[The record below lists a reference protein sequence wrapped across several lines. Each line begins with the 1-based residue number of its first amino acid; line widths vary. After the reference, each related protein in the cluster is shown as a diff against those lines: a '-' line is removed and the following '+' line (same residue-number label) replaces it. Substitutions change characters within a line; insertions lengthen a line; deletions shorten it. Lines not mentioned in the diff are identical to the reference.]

1 MGVAVT
7 VQNHRPVVVR
17 GSIITMDRN
26 CPRAQAMAVVNGRV
40 AAVGSA
46 QDARKAAGA
55 GAREVVFSEG
65 AVIPGLIDTHNHMH
79 WTGIPLRLADLCRC
93 TSIAEIQAAIREHAA
108 KHPNAHWIV
117 SGSGWH
123 VAKLKEQRYPT
134 RQELDAACAD
144 RPVFLPRVGHA
155 AVANSAALTIAG
167 IGHDTPDPPGGKIE
181 RDPASGEPTGLL
193 LEPPA
198 FEPVA
203 RLAPS
208 ISREDQLG
216 AMREIQ
222 NRYHAAGITG
232 IMDPGVTPE
241 VMAIYQDL
249 WACGELSMRAVVMP
263 LADSSRPAEEVL
275 AGLAAWGVRTGFGNE
290 RLKIGGIKLY
300 LDGGASLGTAL
311 MREPYPD
318 ERCNCGIQ
326 VTSTD
331 VFRRIAAFC
340 AEHRWSLGV
349 HVVGGRAIDIALEVF
364 SEIDCTHPIRDLRF
378 CLIHAYLWPSPKNI
392 ARAHALGVVVATQPS
407 MQYTFGPLL
416 VKRFG
421 AVLMGKAT
429 PIRAWLDGG
438 VVVGGG
444 SDSPVTP
451 YPPLLGMWQ
460 ARTRHIEGGDE
471 AIGREQAVS
480 AEEALAMY
488 TRDAAYLSFSE
499 HERGILRP
507 GMLADWV
514 ALSVDPLECDPKAL
528 RDAAVIA
535 TAVDGELVH
544 GLTQ

>member
-1 MGVAVT
+1 MRSSVLFIAV
-7 VQNHRPVVVR
+7 
-17 GSIITMDRN
+17 
-26 CPRAQAMAVVNGRV
+26 
-40 AAVGSA
+40 SA
-46 QDARKAAGA
+46 TLRSVMSRTGC
-55 GAREVVFSEG
+55 RFFSSRRR
-65 AVIPGLIDTHNHMH
+65 HM
-79 WTGIPLRLADLCRC
+79 RLQGDWSSDVCSSDL
-93 TSIAEIQAAIREHAA
+93 
-108 KHPNAHWIV
+108 
-117 SGSGWH
+117 
-123 VAKLKEQRYPT
+123 
-134 RQELDAACAD
+134 
-144 RPVFLPRVGHA
+144 
-155 AVANSAALTIAG
+155 
-167 IGHDTPDPPGGKIE
+167 
-181 RDPASGEPTGLL
+181 
-193 LEPPA
+193 
-198 FEPVA
+198 
-203 RLAPS
+203 
-208 ISREDQLG
+208 
-216 AMREIQ
+216 
-222 NRYHAAGITG
+222 
-232 IMDPGVTPE
+232 
-241 VMAIYQDL
+241 
-249 WACGELSMRAVVMP
+249 
-263 LADSSRPAEEVL
+263 SSRPAEEVL

-326 VTSTD
+326 VTSTE

-340 AEHRWSLGV
+340 AERRWSLGV
-349 HVVGGRAIDIALEVF
+349 HVVGGRAIDIALDVF
-364 SEIDCTHPIRDLRF
+364 SEVDRTHPIRDLRF

-392 ARAHALGVVVATQPS
+392 ARAHALGVDDATQPS
-407 MQYTFGPLL
+407 MQYTAGPLL

-460 ARTRHIEGGDE
+460 ARTRHIAGSDE

>member
-1 MGVAVT
+1 MAVAVT
-7 VQNHRPVVVR
+7 AANHRPTVVC
-17 GSIITMDRN
+17 GSIITMDSD
-26 CPRAQAMAVVNGRV
+26 CPRVQAMAIVNGRV
-40 AAVGSA
+40 AAVGSV
-46 QDARKAAGA
+46 QEAREAAGA
-55 GAREVVFSEG
+55 GAREVAFSEG
-65 AVIPGLIDTHNHMH
+65 AVVPGLIDTHNHMH
-79 WTGIPLRLADLCRC
+79 WTGIQLRLADLSHC
-93 TSIAEIQAAIREHAA
+93 TNIAEIQAAIRDHAA
-108 KHPNAHWIV
+108 KNPAAPWIV

-144 RPVFLPRVGHA
+144 RPVYLPRVGHA
-155 AVANSAALTIAG
+155 AVANSAALRIAG
-167 IGHDTPDPPGGKIE
+167 IGRDTPDPPGGKIE
-181 RDPASGEPTGLL
+181 RDPTSGEPTGLL

-208 ISREDQLG
+208 ISREEQLG

-222 NRYHAAGITG
+222 KRYHATGITG

-241 VMAIYQDL
+241 VTAIYQDL
-249 WACGELSMRAVVMP
+249 WACGELSMRSVLMP
-263 LADSSRPAEEVL
+263 LADSSRPADEVL
-275 AGLAAWGVRTGFGNE
+275 AGLAAWGVRTGFGDE

-326 VTSTD
+326 VTSTE

-340 AEHRWSLGV
+340 AERRWSLGV
-349 HVVGGRAIDIALEVF
+349 HVVGGRAIDIALDVF
-364 SEIDCTHPIRDLRF
+364 SEVDRTHPIRDLRF

-392 ARAHALGVVVATQPS
+392 ARARALGVVVATQPS

-416 VKRFG
+416 VQRFG
-421 AVLMGKAT
+421 AALMGKAT

-460 ARTRHIEGGDE
+460 ARTRHIAGSDE

-499 HERGILRP
+499 RERGVLRP

-514 ALSVDPLECDPKAL
+514 ALSIDPLACDPEAL
-528 RDAAVIA
+528 RDAAVLA
-535 TAVDGELVH
+535 TAVGGELVH
-544 GLTQ
+544 GSER